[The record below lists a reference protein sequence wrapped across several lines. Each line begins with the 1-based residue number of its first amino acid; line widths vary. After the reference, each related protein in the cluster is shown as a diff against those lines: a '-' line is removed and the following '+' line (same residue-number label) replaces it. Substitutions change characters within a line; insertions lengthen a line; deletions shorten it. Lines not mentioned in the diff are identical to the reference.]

1 MIVENKDWGTSG
13 NLAMNGRNPSN
24 NEKCNCNEENRWWAN
39 YRNQINIGDTIIKR
53 KGELTF
59 NIHKKDTI
67 ISHEW
72 ECDGKTYHP
81 DGSLKEIL

>member
-1 MIVENKDWGTSG
+1 MSQYK
-13 NLAMNGRNPSN
+13 
-24 NEKCNCNEENRWWAN
+24 NEIE
-39 YRNQINIGDTIIKR
+39 IGDTIIKR

-72 ECDGKTYHP
+72 ECEGKTYNS
-81 DGSLKEIL
+81 DGTIKEVLKKQ